1 MRLLGCQMDL
11 VKPAEVFQY
20 VEGVLKAGRKAIVAN
35 HNLHSLYLTKK
46 DGEVRRFFEIAD
58 LIEIDSTPLIAWAR
72 LIGENSRG
80 FHRCTYLDW
89 RDDFW
94 SRTAAQGWRVY
105 FLGGAED
112 VAAKAADR
120 IRTEWPGVDL
130 RTHHGFFD
138 MAEGSRENAA
148 IVEEIQTFAPHI
160 LLVGMGMPRQEIWI
174 ARNYE
179 RLPDCVMFSV
189 GGAFDYEAGVQKP
202 CPRWM
207 GRMGVEWLFRLAGNP
222 RRLFNRYCVEPWSL
236 IGPALDDLRQMARR
250 RRHAQSRRGTIHY
263 VPPRPNGTRQ
273 ERKLMGL
280 DG

>member
-1 MRLLGCQMDL
+1 MDL
-11 VKPAEVFQY
+11 VKPAEVFRF
-20 VEGVLKAGRKAIVAN
+20 VEMAIEAGRKAIVAN

-46 DGEVRRFFEIAD
+46 DAEVRRFFEMAD

-94 SRTAAQGWRVY
+94 ARAAAQGWRVY
-105 FLGGAED
+105 FLGGAAD
-112 VAAKAADR
+112 VAEQAADR
-120 IRTEWPGVDL
+120 IRAEHPGVNL
-130 RTHHGFFD
+130 ATHHGYFD
-138 MAEGSRENAA
+138 MAEGSAESAA
-148 IVEEIQTFAPHI
+148 IVAEIAAFAPQI
-160 LLVGMGMPRQEIWI
+160 LLVGMGMPRQEVWI

-179 RLPDCVMFSV
+179 QLPTCVMFSV

-207 GRMGVEWLFRLAGNP
+207 GRAGVEWLYRLASNP
-222 RRLFNRYCVEPWSL
+222 RRLFSRYCIEPWSL
-236 IGPALDDLRQMARR
+236 IGPALGDLRQAARR
-250 RRHAQSRRGTIHY
+250 RRHAHTRRSEIRY
-263 VPPRPNGTRQ
+263 LPPRPNAARQ
-273 ERKLMGL
+273 ERKAIGL